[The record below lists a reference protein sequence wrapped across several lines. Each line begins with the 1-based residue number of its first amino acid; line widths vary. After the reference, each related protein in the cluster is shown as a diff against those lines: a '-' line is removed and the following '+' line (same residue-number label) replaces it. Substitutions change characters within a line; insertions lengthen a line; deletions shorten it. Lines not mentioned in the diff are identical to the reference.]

1 MTNRPSAAAPP
12 HLPDLDPSATPVG
25 RFHAWWRGDPL
36 PALPPFPDLQ
46 IAPLA
51 DSRLAC
57 ELTNL
62 PEHEIH
68 ERMRLGHVP
77 WLARV
82 AGEPVAWGWNATRQ
96 FAIGELGIAR
106 ALPPHTH
113 YLWDFFT
120 LPAWRGQSIYPR
132 LLQAIVAS
140 EPEVAQF
147 WVGHDLGNIA
157 SARGIA
163 KAGFAEVGLLYHGE
177 SSGFA
182 LVPAGPFARA
192 AAAATIFAVPI
203 AGRPDAGDAAE

>member
-25 RFHAWWRGDPL
+25 RFHAWWRGDPF
-36 PALPPFPDLQ
+36 PALPPFPGLHIESTDDPRRAANL
-46 IAPLA
+46 IPLPAP
-51 DSRLAC
+51 DI
-57 ELTNL
+57 E
-62 PEHEIH
+62 
-68 ERMRLGHVP
+68 ERMRLGHIP

-82 AGEPVAWGWNATRQ
+82 DGEPVAWGWNATRQ

-106 ALPPHTH
+106 ALPPHTR

-120 LPAWRGQSIYPR
+120 LPEWRGRGTYPR

-140 EPEVAQF
+140 EPTVEQF
-147 WVGHDLGNIA
+147 WVGHDLGNTA

-163 KAGFAEVGLLYHGE
+163 KAGFAEVGLLYRGGT
-177 SSGFA
+177 SGFA
-182 LVPAGPFARA
+182 LVPSGPVAMA

-203 AGRPDAGDAAE
+203 VGRPDAANVPE